1 MKEGDKIIWDSGF
14 GYEVG
19 YFIEDGDKKMSN
31 TYVIE
36 LVTGV
41 EKGRTYRSKDEITI
55 YTLENQSQM
64 KSKYN
69 YDRTFSEG
77 S

>member
-1 MKEGDKIIWDSGF
+1 MKKGDKIIWDSGF

-41 EKGRTYRSKDEITI
+41 EKGRTYRSKDEITF
-55 YTLENQSQM
+55 YTPENKNRM
-64 KSKYN
+64 KSEYKY
-69 YDRTFSEG
+69 DKTFS
-77 S
+77 